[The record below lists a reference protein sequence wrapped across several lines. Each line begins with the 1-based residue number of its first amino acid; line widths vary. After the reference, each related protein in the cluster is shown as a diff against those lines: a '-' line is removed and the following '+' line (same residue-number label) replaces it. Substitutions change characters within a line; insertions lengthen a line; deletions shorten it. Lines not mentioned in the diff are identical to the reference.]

1 MPKIDYEKIKNDDD
15 LMLPSVDYVFCRLF
29 GSQNSK
35 ERLISLLN
43 SILVGQP
50 HIKDVTITPT
60 EYRKDKKYGKSIRL
74 DIKATTDN
82 GTLVNVEMQCV
93 DVRDIILRA
102 EFINAVMLRDY
113 TIQQGD
119 EYCEIPDRIIIW
131 ITMQDVTERKSCIN
145 EAVLMYKDNGI
156 DPISIA
162 AEHLRI
168 FIIELSKLEKMDM
181 SKVDNMLEGW
191 MNFIKHPKKLDN
203 KYLNIPVM
211 QDALSELE
219 FLSHDQEARQA
230 YNDRMIHMYDVQS
243 SNTKHYEIGLN
254 EGVGIGREEGIEIG
268 REEGAKQK
276 AVEMAKMMLSKGF
289 DVDDIVDCSG
299 LTAEEVVKLQH
310 MEATKQ

>member
-1 MPKIDYEKIKNDDD
+1 
-15 LMLPSVDYVFCRLF
+15 
-29 GSQNSK
+29 
-35 ERLISLLN
+35 
-43 SILVGQP
+43 
-50 HIKDVTITPT
+50 
-60 EYRKDKKYGKSIRL
+60 
-74 DIKATTDN
+74 
-82 GTLVNVEMQCV
+82 
-93 DVRDIILRA
+93 
-102 EFINAVMLRDY
+102 
-113 TIQQGD
+113 
-119 EYCEIPDRIIIW
+119 
-131 ITMQDVTERKSCIN
+131 
-145 EAVLMYKDNGI
+145 
-156 DPISIA
+156 
-162 AEHLRI
+162 
-168 FIIELSKLEKMDM
+168 M

-254 EGVGIGREEGIEIG
+254 EGVEIGREEGLK
-268 REEGAKQK
+268 EGAKQK

>member
-1 MPKIDYEKIKNDDD
+1 MRSSNRYI
-15 LMLPSVDYVFCRLF
+15 
-29 GSQNSK
+29 
-35 ERLISLLN
+35 
-43 SILVGQP
+43 
-50 HIKDVTITPT
+50 
-60 EYRKDKKYGKSIRL
+60 
-74 DIKATTDN
+74 
-82 GTLVNVEMQCV
+82 
-93 DVRDIILRA
+93 
-102 EFINAVMLRDY
+102 
-113 TIQQGD
+113 
-119 EYCEIPDRIIIW
+119 
-131 ITMQDVTERKSCIN
+131 TERKSCIN

-243 SNTKHYEIGLN
+243 SNTKHYEIG
-254 EGVGIGREEGIEIG
+254 GRN
-268 REEGAKQK
+268 K
-276 AVEMAKMMLSKGF
+276 AVEITKNLIKMNILTIEQIA
-289 DVDDIVDCSG
+289 DASG
-299 LTAEEVVKLQH
+299 LSVKDV
-310 MEATKQ
+310 MRIVEG